1 MKKNFQTLKNI
12 FNQRIKDRGFMKK
25 LLNTFC
31 FIWMMFAQSIFAN
44 EQVAKVILLKG
55 KVTEFRP
62 SINKTI
68 LLANDSWVLKNSILE
83 TDKGSVVK
91 LVFVDQSR
99 VTLGPNSKLEIGKFV
114 QNEAGILS
122 VMKGQL
128 KATVLKNAL
137 DAGDKNKFYI
147 KTQTAAMGVRGTEF
161 MVMYN
166 HNIHKTSVL
175 TFSGE
180 VMMTQIPKDMGLK
193 IPQAQL
199 STLLDKAEAVSIKSG
214 QYAGT
219 NDMGRPNI
227 PVKINPAQFQT
238 LKGASMF
245 EESRNSNSEAKSYQS
260 KVPPNI
266 DAKTFINQ
274 NSELEQSMKN
284 VLGDT
289 KFEDIDKTVR
299 LTIENEKKDMAA
311 APAEGFFNPDTNE
324 YAPMAGGFVDI
335 EKGVYVA
342 PPADSEYDPNT
353 DTYIVPTSHGT
364 YDEASGGF
372 QAPVNYQMNE
382 DGTIQYI
389 GSGQPVVNI
398 QTDAAPVKEIILPT
412 VVALPS
418 DPSTTLLVVP
428 PELTTTTVV
437 NTTIQNSISELKIT
451 VRVLP

>member
-1 MKKNFQTLKNI
+1 M
-12 FNQRIKDRGFMKK
+12 
-25 LLNTFC
+25 
-31 FIWMMFAQSIFAN
+31 
-44 EQVAKVILLKG
+44 
-55 KVTEFRP
+55 
-62 SINKTI
+62 
-68 LLANDSWVLKNSILE
+68 LANDSWVLKNSILE
-83 TDKGSVVK
+83 TAKGSVVK
-91 LVFVDQSR
+91 LIFVDQSR

-137 DAGDKNKFYI
+137 DTGDKNKLYI

-180 VMMTQIPKDMGLK
+180 VMMTQIPNEMGLK
-193 IPQAQL
+193 MPPAQL
-199 STLLDKAEAVSIKSG
+199 SILLDKAEAVSIKPG

-219 NDMGRPNI
+219 NDIGRPI
-227 PVKINPAQFQT
+227 KINPAQFQT

-245 EESRNSNSEAKSYQS
+245 EESRKIASEAKSYQS

-284 VLGDT
+284 ALGET
-289 KFEDIDKTVR
+289 KFEDIDNTVR
-299 LTIENEKKDMAA
+299 LTIENEKKDAA
-311 APAEGFFNPDTNE
+311 VAPAEGFYNPDTNE
-324 YAPMAGGFVDI
+324 FAPMAGGFVDI

-364 YDEASGGF
+364 YDEANGGF

-382 DGTIQYI
+382 DGTIQYV
-389 GSGQPVVNI
+389 GVGLPVVNI
-398 QTDAAPVKEIILPT
+398 ITDAVPVKDVILAT
-412 VVALPS
+412 ALPLPI
-418 DPSTTLLVVP
+418 DPSTTLLPAP
-428 PELTTTTVV
+428 PDLTTTTIV
-437 NTTIQNSISELKIT
+437 NTTIQNSISLLKIT
-451 VRVLP
+451 VQVLP

>member
-1 MKKNFQTLKNI
+1 MN
-12 FNQRIKDRGFMKK
+12 K
-25 LLNTFC
+25 LFYGLC
-31 FIWMMFAQSIFAN
+31 FIWIIWVQSLYAN

-62 SINKTI
+62 SINKTF
-68 LLANDSWVLKNSILE
+68 LLANDSWVLRNSILE

-91 LVFVDQSR
+91 LIFVDQSR
-99 VTLGPNSKLEIGKFV
+99 VTLGPNSKLEIGKFA

-122 VMKGQL
+122 VMKGKL

-137 DAGDKNKFYI
+137 DSGDKNKLYI
-147 KTQTAAMGVRGTEF
+147 KTETAAMGVRGTEF

-166 HNIHKTSVL
+166 HNIQKTSVL

-180 VMMTQIPKDMGLK
+180 VMMSQIPKEMGLRL
-193 IPQAQL
+193 PSAQL
-199 STLLDKAEAVSIKSG
+199 SLLLEKDKAVSIKHG

-219 NDMGRPNI
+219 NEMGRPNI
-227 PVKINPAQFQT
+227 PIKINPAQFQT
-238 LKGASMF
+238 LKGASLF
-245 EESRNSNSEAKSYQS
+245 EESRQIASEVKSYQS
-260 KVPPNI
+260 KIPPNL

-284 VLGDT
+284 VLGET

-299 LTIENEKKDMAA
+299 QTIDNEKKDASLV
-311 APAEGFFNPDTNE
+311 PAEGFYDPDTKE
-324 YAPMAGGFVDI
+324 FAPMAGGFIDI

-342 PPADSEYDPNT
+342 PPEDSEYDSNT

-372 QAPVNYQMNE
+372 KPPSGYQMNE

-389 GSGQPVVNI
+389 GQGQPEVKI
-398 QTDAAPVKEIILPT
+398 ITDGGTKNEIMINVPKEPIFT
-412 VVALPS
+412 N
-418 DPSTTLLVVP
+418 DPLSGSIPLP
-428 PELTTTTVV
+428 PEITTSIVTNTTV
-437 NTTIQNSISELKIT
+437 QNSISLLKIS